1 MSEFATSR
9 FGWDAPSRI
18 AGSTVMLQEQGALPV
33 GLPMYSPLPFIPA
46 SASSSSAISGT
57 TEDGHPIWQATPT
70 RVDLVFYQGDDVV
83 IPLYFDN
90 PDIMGDSME
99 DQDWFAQIRRRH
111 MYTSTLVADLSV
123 AADYAPA
130 GETTPEY
137 TKVEMY
143 LPRAFN
149 TTWGSFEWEIASYGD
164 TNLSRF
170 PKPPGWGTVTW
181 PPVQALKT
189 WLFGRCYIVPRT
201 TATDE
206 LGSPTTDP
214 GVVTLG
220 PTGFVVTSNGMLSTA
235 GNPSVGVHQL
245 GEREVVPQQRA
256 LANRWPGPRRSGP

>member
-1 MSEFATSR
+1 MSEYATSR

-18 AGSTVMLQEQGALPV
+18 AGTTVMLQEQGALPV
-33 GLPMYSPLPFIPA
+33 AEPLYAPLPFLPA
-46 SASSSSAISGT
+46 GSGSSSAIGGM
-57 TEDGHPIWQATPT
+57 TEDGHPIWMAVPT

-83 IPLYFDN
+83 IPLFFDN
-90 PDIMGDSME
+90 PDITADDMS

-111 MYTSTLVADLSV
+111 LFTSTLVADLSV
-123 AADYAPA
+123 AATYHPPT
-130 GETTPEY
+130 ETTLEH
-137 TKVEMY
+137 TQVEMY

-164 TNLSRF
+164 TDLSRF
-170 PKPPGWGTVTW
+170 PPPPGWDLDVAW
-181 PPVQALKT
+181 PPPQALKT

-220 PTGFVVTSNGMLSTA
+220 PTGFVVAPNGMLSTG
-235 GNPSVGVHQL
+235 GNPSVGVNQL
-245 GEREVVPQQRA
+245 GGVGYVPPWA
-256 LANRWPGPRRSGP
+256 GHP